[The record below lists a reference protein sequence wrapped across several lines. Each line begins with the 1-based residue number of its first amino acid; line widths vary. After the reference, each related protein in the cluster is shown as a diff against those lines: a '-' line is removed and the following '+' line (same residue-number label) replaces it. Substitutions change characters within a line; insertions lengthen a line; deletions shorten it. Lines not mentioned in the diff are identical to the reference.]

1 MFLVGLELDLAAVRL
16 SGHATIAIS
25 HASIVVPFVLGAG
38 LALLLYPLLS
48 SADVHF
54 TVFALF
60 LGVSLSVTAFPV
72 LARILTDRRMSRSRM
87 GAIALTCAAVDDVTA
102 WCLLALV
109 VSIAQNGSGNI
120 AQTIGLTLAFILLLL
135 GIVMPLARR
144 LLPWLEQS
152 ADPTRAHLTIVFVAM
167 LASAMATE
175 YIGIHAFFGA
185 FLLGAIIPHG
195 SRTALELNRRLND
208 VVAILF
214 LPAFFA
220 LTGLRTEVGLVS
232 GLQSWALVALIVL
245 VACVGK
251 FGGALIAARWS
262 GLEWRDSAALG
273 ILMNTRGLVEL
284 IVLNIGLDLR
294 IISPTLFTML
304 VIMALVTTL
313 MTTPILSLLLR
324 KHPWIE
330 RTVVLGVENPEQA
343 QRATAVTTA

>member
-1 MFLVGLELDLAAVRL
+1 
-16 SGHATIAIS
+16 
-25 HASIVVPFVLGAG
+25 
-38 LALLLYPLLS
+38 
-48 SADVHF
+48 
-54 TVFALF
+54 
-60 LGVSLSVTAFPV
+60 
-72 LARILTDRRMSRSRM
+72 M

-135 GIVMPLARR
+135 GIMMPLARR

-152 ADPTRAHLTIVFVAM
+152 ADLTRAHLTMVFVAM

-232 GLQSWALVALIVL
+232 GLQSWVLVALIVL

-324 KHPWIE
+324 KHPWVE
-330 RTVVLGVENPEQA
+330 RTVVLGAENPEQA